1 MTDVL
6 GAFLVVDWTVFSIAF
21 LMIVFAAIAQGSLGV
36 GFGIVSAP
44 ILAILDPSL
53 VPGPLLVL
61 AVTTSALVALRD
73 RRDFRLGNLAYALAG
88 RIPASV
94 LGGLT
99 ASLLSPRMFL
109 LVFGGLVL
117 LAVLLSLSG
126 LRFAPTKRS
135 LFVAGLASGY
145 MGTITSVGT
154 PPMAIVYQHS
164 PGAEVRANMSAFLV
178 AGGLASILSLA
189 LFGAFG
195 WHDLLLS
202 IKLLPALLIGTLLS
216 KPVSRFVDKGWMRPA
231 MLVLCAA
238 ASALL
243 LFRALNGAGGVEAA
257 GLLEAARPFV

>member
-1 MTDVL
+1 MIEL
-6 GAFLVVDWTVFSIAF
+6 SSLLVVDWTVFVIAF
-21 LMIVFAAIAQGSLGV
+21 LVIIVAAMAQATIGV

-61 AVTTSALVALRD
+61 AVTTSAIVAVRD
-73 RRDFRLGNLAYALAG
+73 RRDFQLGQLGYALAG
-88 RIPASV
+88 RIPASL

-109 LVFGGLVL
+109 LLFGTLIL
-117 LAVLLSLSG
+117 LAVLLSLTG

-135 LFVAGLASGY
+135 LFGAGLASGY

-178 AGGLASILSLA
+178 AGGLASIVSLA
-189 LFGAFG
+189 LFGEFD
-195 WHDLLLS
+195 WSDLLLS
-202 IKLLPALLIGTLLS
+202 LKLLPALVIGTMLS
-216 KPVSRFVDKGWMRPA
+216 RPLTRFTDQGWMRPA
-231 MLVLCAA
+231 MLLLCAA

-243 LFRALNGAGGVEAA
+243 LFRALSGDVEAA
-257 GLLEAARPFV
+257 EAAMRAADLATV